1 MQGLCCYTGFS
12 LVTASWG
19 YSPVLIVVTTHCRA
33 QAQWLWHM
41 GLVAPQ
47 HVGSSRTKDQTC
59 VSYIGRQIPYHWA
72 TREVLYIYLLTIW
85 SSYLQTVFSH
95 FPNIYIY
102 IFSIAY
108 LGFPDGTSCKESTYQ
123 CRWHK
128 RCEFDPWMRK
138 IPWRRAWQPTPVF
151 LSGESHGQRSLASYN
166 PWSRKESDM
175 TGD

>member
-1 MQGLCCYTGFS
+1 
-12 LVTASWG
+12 
-19 YSPVLIVVTTHCRA
+19 
-33 QAQWLWHM
+33 M

-72 TREVLYIYLLTIW
+72 TREVLYVYLLTIW

-166 PWSRKESDM
+166 PWGRRVRHGWSNLANKHSIFTFLIRNDRSEIGQLSVHPWA
-175 TGD
+175 